1 MRNLLLPLT
10 AVVLLFATS
19 AAAVPENWRDDY
31 MKHHDP
37 LASRAIWDFD
47 SAAARLNVVLLQMQQ
62 EGQLTP
68 DGLHRIQAEVEKIEH
83 DYIASH
89 FVPMPDVLS
98 SYLPPAGAQT
108 NSSYD
113 SNYREA
119 TRSSG
124 QSGLELFPPP
134 GQPAAPPKK

>member
-19 AAAVPENWRDDY
+19 AAAVPENWREDY

-68 DGLHRIQAEVEKIEH
+68 DAMHRIQAEVERIEH
-83 DYIASH
+83 DYVASH
-89 FVPMPDVLS
+89 FVTLPGVLS
-98 SYLPPAGAQT
+98 NYAAPYGPQT

-113 SNYREA
+113 AQYREA
-119 TRSSG
+119 TRASG
-124 QSGLELFPPP
+124 NYGQQLPAPPVP
-134 GQPAAPPKK
+134 PSAAPKK